1 MARRRKGL
9 VAILFPDL
17 HRAYRKAKHDMR
29 PDRALGRVLSVPE
42 VMAGLRSLRR
52 PTTRTSAASRKKQ
65 VATGKI
71 VPAKKTTAKK
81 TAAKKSATK
90 RAAPYAAAMA
100 LPGQNR
106 QAAAKVAKAAQ
117 PAAKKTVAVRKRNGQ
132 FDGRKSMRPD
142 DLAAYERA
150 QGGYV
155 DPGMRIRNS
164 QTRRG

>member
-9 VAILFPDL
+9 VAVLFPDL

-29 PDRALGRVLSVPE
+29 PDRAIGRMLSVPE
-42 VMAGLRSLRR
+42 IKAALRTS
-52 PTTRTSAASRKKQ
+52 TRTSAASRKKQ

-71 VPAKKTTAKK
+71 VPTKKTVKK
-81 TAAKKSATK
+81 TAAKKSVAK
-90 RAAPYAAAMA
+90 RTDPYAAARA
-100 LPGQNR
+100 IPGQNR

-117 PAAKKTVAVRKRNGQ
+117 PAAKKTTYKRNPKTGQ